1 MTPLEYSY
9 RYIEH
14 KRNGYRGAQY
24 ADRQLANSVRL
35 STYEEQLSW
44 PSPRHRK
51 AIIGIC
57 LIAIALFLAL
67 DVGAFDDIYIW
78 LSR

>member
-1 MTPLEYSY
+1 MINYDF

-14 KRNGYRGAQY
+14 KRPGYYGAQY
-24 ADRQLANSVRL
+24 AARQVSDAVRL
-35 STYEEQLSW
+35 STYDEQLSW

-57 LIAIALFLAL
+57 LITLAL
-67 DVGAFDDIYIW
+67 LTGVVEMGLLDGIYVW
-78 LSR
+78 LAY